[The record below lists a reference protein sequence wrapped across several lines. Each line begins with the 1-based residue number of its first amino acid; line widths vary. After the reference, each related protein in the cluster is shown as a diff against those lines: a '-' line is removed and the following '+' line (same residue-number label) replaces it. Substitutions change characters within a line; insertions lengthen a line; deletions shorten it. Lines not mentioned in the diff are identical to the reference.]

1 MEFRRVTS
9 LLLQIRRCRPMRWQ
23 CKVWIQSNNKRTQCT
38 LQLRGPERLSFGVLW
53 NTLENKGTI
62 SSKNSTTLRT
72 DTVTSTPGA
81 SANDRPKNVG
91 IVIEG
96 VEVITGLGDIAR
108 ACSPPDTSLDHM
120 EQTFA
125 ALQKVLLS
133 MAEAAL
139 ACGWASGEAGLTAAA
154 LGKRAGKWKRKW
166 S

>member
-1 MEFRRVTS
+1 MPRVRVTS
-9 LLLQIRRCRPMRWQ
+9 LLLQIRRCRQMRWQ

-91 IVIEG
+91 IVIEESTAEDTCG
-96 VEVITGLGDIAR
+96 ENVLSSDCSDLTHFPLPNIR
-108 ACSPPDTSLDHM
+108 ALFISS
-120 EQTFA
+120 A
-125 ALQKVLLS
+125 N
-133 MAEAAL
+133 
-139 ACGWASGEAGLTAAA
+139 
-154 LGKRAGKWKRKW
+154 
-166 S
+166 